1 MSYDEFILLPAI
13 PRLPVDPVAV
23 RRSRFSENIQRQ
35 IEKLAEDRPRSK
47 RGRWF
52 KDIEGGRVALSLRYA
67 RTELELVK
75 GKHAVSCADRKEATA
90 FLKAVLLDVEKGLFD
105 NKLAQA
111 SALASARLRGSA
123 KKP

>member
-1 MSYDEFILLPAI
+1 MSYDEFTLLPAI

-23 RRSRFSENIQRQ
+23 RRTRFSENIQRQ
-35 IEKLAEDRPRSK
+35 IEKLAEDRSSK

-52 KDIEGGRVALSLRYA
+52 KEIEGGRIALSLRYA

-75 GKHAVSCADRKEATA
+75 GKHAVSCADRKEAAA

-105 NKLAQA
+105 GKLADA
-111 SALASARLRGSA
+111 SRVARDRLRGRA
-123 KKP
+123 MKP